1 LDKMPLSPNGK
12 IDRKALPVPSGSI
25 NTGVKYVEPV
35 GTTEKKLAQIWQ
47 EVLECEKVGVN
58 DNFFE
63 LGGHSLK
70 AAILVSRIHK
80 EFNVQISLGEI
91 FKAPTI
97 RQFAE
102 KIEGSGKNI
111 YSSIVHLAEKDY
123 QAPGGDFAVY
133 PVSSAQKRLFILER
147 MGNLGTTYNLPGV
160 LTVEG
165 DIDLKAFEKAFK
177 KLIDRHEILRTSFEL
192 RNGEPVQRVHKQV
205 DFKLGYKEA
214 DADKAKDIIKDFI
227 REFDIG
233 TAPLFRAELV
243 KIGEKKHLLMF
254 DMHHIISDGVTSV
267 ILVKEFIELYS
278 QKDLAPLRIQYRD
291 YAVWQNS
298 ILESEI
304 IKKQMEYWQN
314 IFSDDIP
321 VLNLPTDYPRPSIQS
336 YEGDRIRF
344 ALSKELVEGLRAV
357 AANTGTTLYMVLMAA
372 YNVLL
377 YKYTGQEDIIVGSPT
392 AGRPHADLEN
402 LAGMFVNT
410 LALRNYPKG
419 EKTFRE
425 FLEEVKSNVLNA
437 LENQEF
443 QFEKLLELLDLKRD
457 LSRNPLFDTLFVLQ
471 NMGVPET
478 EVESLRFI
486 PFEFENKVSK
496 FDITLEAIEDKDD
509 IRFNL
514 EYSTR
519 LFKRETMEKLA
530 GHFSK
535 ILKEISENPNK

>member
-1 LDKMPLSPNGK
+1 MVPSYFIRLDKMPLSPNGK

-486 PFEFENKVSK
+486 PFEFENKVSNL
-496 FDITLEAIEDKDD
+496 TLHW
-509 IRFNL
+509 RL
-514 EYSTR
+514 LRTR
-519 LFKRETMEKLA
+519 M
-530 GHFSK
+530 
-535 ILKEISENPNK
+535 I

>member
-1 LDKMPLSPNGK
+1 ITGDREIAPSELREHLTKSLPEYMVPSYFIRLDKMPLSPNGK

-486 PFEFENKVSK
+486 PFEFENKVSNL
-496 FDITLEAIEDKDD
+496 TLHW
-509 IRFNL
+509 RL
-514 EYSTR
+514 LRTR
-519 LFKRETMEKLA
+519 M
-530 GHFSK
+530 
-535 ILKEISENPNK
+535 I